1 MSSTPVLNDDQWSKL
16 LEYVAETY
24 NEVTLSRGFHFYKQQ
39 MVTSLMNIAT
49 ELRKVNAVVEEFG
62 EKCHGRD

>member
-1 MSSTPVLNDDQWSKL
+1 MSSKPVLNDDQWSKL

-39 MVTSLMNIAT
+39 MVTSSHYCA
-49 ELRKVNAVVEEFG
+49 
-62 EKCHGRD
+62 